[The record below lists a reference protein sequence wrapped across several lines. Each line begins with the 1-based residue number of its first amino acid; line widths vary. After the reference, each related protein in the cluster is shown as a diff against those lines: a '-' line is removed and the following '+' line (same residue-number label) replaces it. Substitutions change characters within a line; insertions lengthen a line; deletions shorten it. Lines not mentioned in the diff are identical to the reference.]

1 VKSGEVRALA
11 LTGEARDPDLPD
23 VPTMAEAGYP
33 AVTSN
38 SITTIVAPPGT
49 PKAIAALLNAKL
61 NALLASSDFRARM
74 KSFGL
79 VPRASTP
86 EELAAY
92 AARERDKWVRVVKAS
107 SAAPN

>member
-1 VKSGEVRALA
+1 VRALA

-33 AVTSN
+33 AVTSS

-61 NALLASSDFRARM
+61 NALHALPEFQARM

-92 AARERDKWVRVVKAS
+92 AALERERWVRVVKAS
-107 SAAPN
+107 GAKPN